1 MMNMNSKQRLVLIIG
16 ILVILSS
23 FVIWQ
28 LTGGEFFTQTEII
41 VDKQDEFFKKTTKEL
56 EEKFVW
62 GLDLTLIVSG
72 ITLVI
77 SGYVYNKLTKS

>member
-1 MMNMNSKQRLVLIIG
+1 MNSKQKLVFIIG
-16 ILVILSS
+16 IVVIISS
-23 FVIWQ
+23 FIIWQ
-28 LTGGEFFTQTEII
+28 LSGGETFTQTETI
-41 VDKQDEFFKKTTKEL
+41 VDKYDNFFKKSTKEL

-77 SGYVYNKLTKS
+77 CGYAYNKLNNKT

>member
-1 MMNMNSKQRLVLIIG
+1 MNSKQRFVLIIG

-41 VDKQDEFFKKTTKEL
+41 VDKQDEFFNKSTKEL